1 MTEYLHKFYEQGM
14 EKSEEDYEYW
24 NSMIERMEVEG
35 MDEFGIYDLT
45 VKNKNEAFERIQFY
59 RSKLED
65 YINYQGYVEEHND
78 IWAEECEL

>member
-1 MTEYLHKFYEQGM
+1 MTEFLLRFYEQ
-14 EKSEEDYEYW
+14 ELERSEEDYEYW
-24 NSMIERMEVEG
+24 NSKVERMEIEE

-65 YINYQGYVEEHND
+65 YRNFQEYVEEHKD
-78 IWAEECEL
+78 IWAEDCEL